1 MNIYVYS
8 KGKQRLSI
16 AIKREDH
23 ASLKP
28 SNAVSSMKNKVQRT
42 ALFADLRLYIPDAC
56 INIQLTDK
64 TTSAHVDKALSI
76 RIHKISTGFVY
87 GNKDIYSD
95 LSVKG
100 MTLNHIGMYMKTLNT
115 YKCNVYC
122 NVISYT
128 T

>member
-42 ALFADLRLYIPDAC
+42 ALFADLRVYIPDVC
-56 INIQLTDK
+56 LNIQLTDK
-64 TTSAHVDKALSI
+64 ATANVDRALSI
-76 RIHKISTGFVY
+76 RVHKVSTGFLY
-87 GNKDIYSD
+87 GNSDIYAD

-100 MTLNHIGMYMKTLNT
+100 VTLNHIGMYKGLLLCDRNFF
-115 YKCNVYC
+115 VR
-122 NVISYT
+122 
-128 T
+128 